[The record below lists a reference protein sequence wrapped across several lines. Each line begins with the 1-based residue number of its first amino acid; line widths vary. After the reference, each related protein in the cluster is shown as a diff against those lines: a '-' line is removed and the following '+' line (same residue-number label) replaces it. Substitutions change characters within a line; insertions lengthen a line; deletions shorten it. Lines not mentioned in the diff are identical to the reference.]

1 METTKIKLL
10 RILDILR
17 ETDEEHPITANDII
31 KELSLYGLQA
41 ERKSVLRDIAA
52 LQDYGYDIL
61 PHPDNKRGW
70 YIASREFE
78 DWELKLLMD
87 DALNAGFLTEENGKQ
102 LAEKLCSF
110 SSKNGQKAL
119 RAATQVPASSG
130 AGAPATK
137 IAIDVL
143 LKAIRQ
149 GKKVGFHYVR
159 TGADL
164 KKHMRFDGHEYPV
177 SPYALVRRQD
187 RYFLIGCYGSY
198 ENLSYYRL
206 ERIRDIRILEEPAV
220 ELKRL
225 LGENADLRLR
235 EFINGNLNNY
245 AGEPVTVRLAVDE
258 ERLDLLYDTFG
269 AAFHA
274 EKFADGRLT
283 VRVKVNDGWGFTE
296 WLLQHG
302 DCVEVIEPQEIR
314 NDVVENL
321 EKILSKYRKQ

>member
-17 ETDEEHPITANDII
+17 ETDEGTPYTTNEII
-31 KELSLYGLQA
+31 KQLRLYGLEA

-52 LQDYGYDIL
+52 LQEYGYDIL
-61 PHPDNKRGW
+61 LHPDHKSGF
-70 YIASREFE
+70 YMASREFE

-87 DALNAGFLTEENGKQ
+87 DALNAGFLTDENGKQ
-102 LAEKLCSF
+102 LADKLCSL

-119 RAATQVPASSG
+119 RAATPVPASPG
-130 AGAPATK
+130 NGTPTTK
-137 IAIDVL
+137 ITIDVL

-149 GKKVGFHYVR
+149 KKKVGFHYVR

-164 KKHMRFDGHEYPV
+164 KKHRRFEGHEYPV

-206 ERIRDIRILEEPAV
+206 ERIREIRILDESAV
-220 ELKRL
+220 ELKQL

-235 EFINGNLNNY
+235 EFIDRNLNNY
-245 AGEPVTVRLAVDE
+245 AGKPVNVRLAVDE
-258 ERLDLLYDTFG
+258 ERIDLLYDTFG
-269 AAFHA
+269 SDFHA
-274 EKFADGRLT
+274 EKLEDGKLT
-283 VRVKVNDGWGFTE
+283 VRVKVNDGWGLTE

-302 DCVEVIEPQEIR
+302 DCVEVIEPREIR
-314 NDVVENL
+314 NEVIENL
-321 EKILSKYRKQ
+321 EKLLAKYKKQ

>member
-52 LQDYGYDIL
+52 LQDYGFDIL
-61 PHPDNKRGW
+61 PHTDNKLGW
-70 YIASREFE
+70 YMASREFE

-87 DALNAGFLTEENGKQ
+87 DALSAGFLTDANRKQ
-102 LAEKLCSF
+102 LADKLCSL

-119 RAATQVPASSG
+119 RAATPVPASPGS
-130 AGAPATK
+130 GAPATK

-206 ERIRDIRILEEPAV
+206 ERIRDIHMLDEPAV

-269 AAFHA
+269 SDFHA
-274 EKFADGRLT
+274 EKSADGRLT
-283 VRVKVNDGWGFTE
+283 VRVNVSDGWGLSE

-302 DCVEVIEPQEIR
+302 DCVEVLEPMRIREDVIR
-314 NDVVENL
+314 NL
-321 EKILSKYRKQ
+321 EMILSKYKK